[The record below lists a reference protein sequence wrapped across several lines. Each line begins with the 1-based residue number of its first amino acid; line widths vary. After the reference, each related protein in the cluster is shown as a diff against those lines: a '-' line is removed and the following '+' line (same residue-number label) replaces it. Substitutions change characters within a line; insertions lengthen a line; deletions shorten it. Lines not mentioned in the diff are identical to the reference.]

1 MKTIQAVWKDGQIV
15 PVEPVDWPEGTP
27 LSVEPQEPPL
37 PDEPE
42 GDLLGNDPES
52 IARWIA
58 YLHALPPLEMTEAEE
73 TEWQAAR
80 EEVKAYTIKKMYE
93 LSFEDQP

>member
-1 MKTIQAVWKDGQIV
+1 MKAIQAIWKDGQIV
-15 PVEPVDWPEGTP
+15 PVEPVDWPDGTS
-27 LSVEPQEPPL
+27 LSVEPQKPPL

-58 YLHALPPLEMTEAEE
+58 YHRSLPPWQMTEAEE
-73 TEWQAAR
+73 AEWQKAR
-80 EEVKAYTIKKMYE
+80 AEVKAYTIEKMKNF
-93 LSFEDQP
+93 SIED